1 MVRLLVTG
9 GAGFIGARCAALAL
23 ESGHEITV
31 LDDLSTGLRSRLDAL
46 EAAGARIVLGDVRD
60 ANARAKAL
68 EGVDAVIHLAAQ
80 GSVPRS
86 VADPE
91 GTMEVNVHATDRLLE
106 DMAERGLHRLV
117 LASSAAVYGDVDGLP
132 HTEERVGVRQSPY
145 ADSKWANEQAVKH
158 RRQQGWEAIALR
170 FFNVYGPGQRS
181 EGPNTGVIPI
191 FVNKMCAGEAPTLF
205 GGGTQTRDFVHVDD
219 VARLL
224 VHLAAGTWSDPP
236 RAVYNVGT
244 GKQTSLV
251 NLVHTL
257 AETLRARGVDG
268 DHLTPLMG
276 SARSGDLDHSV
287 ADLTSIVADLGWRP
301 TITLEH
307 GLGEL
312 IDARL
317 GHEL

>member
-1 MVRLLVTG
+1 MEDPVT
-9 GAGFIGARCAALAL
+9 
-23 ESGHEITV
+23 
-31 LDDLSTGLRSRLDAL
+31 
-46 EAAGARIVLGDVRD
+46 
-60 ANARAKAL
+60 
-68 EGVDAVIHLAAQ
+68 
-80 GSVPRS
+80 
-86 VADPE
+86 
-91 GTMEVNVHATDRLLE
+91 TMDVNVHATNRLLE

-132 HTEERVGVRQSPY
+132 HTEDHVGVRQSPY
-145 ADSKWANEQAVKH
+145 ADSKWANEQAVKR

-191 FVNKMCAGEAPTLF
+191 FVKKMCAKEAPTLF
-205 GGGTQTRDFVHVDD
+205 GGGSQTRDFVHVDD

-224 VHLAAGTWSDPP
+224 VRLASDAWSHPP

-244 GKQTSLV
+244 GKQTSLLE
-251 NLVHTL
+251 LVQTL
-257 AETLRARGVDG
+257 AAAFRARGLKG

-276 SARSGDLDHSV
+276 PARSGDLDHSM
-287 ADLTSIVADLGWRP
+287 ADLAAITADLGWRP
-301 TITLEH
+301 TVSLDD

-317 GHEL
+317 GHEV

>member
-23 ESGHEITV
+23 ESGHEVTV
-31 LDDLSTGLRSRLDAL
+31 LDDLSTGLRSRMDAL
-46 EAAGARIVLGDVRD
+46 EAAGARIVLGDLREPKS
-60 ANARAKAL
+60 RAAAL

-86 VADPE
+86 MEDPE
-91 GTMEVNVHATDRLLE
+91 ATMDVNVHATDRLLE
-106 DMAERGLHRLV
+106 DMADRGLHRLV
-117 LASSAAVYGDVDGLP
+117 LASSAAVYGDVEGLP
-132 HTEERVGVRQSPY
+132 HTEDRVGARQSPY
-145 ADSKWANEQAVKH
+145 ADSKWANEQAVQQ
-158 RRQQGWEAIALR
+158 RRLQGWETIALR

-191 FVNKMCAGEAPTLF
+191 FVKKMCAGEAPTLF

-224 VHLAAGTWSDPP
+224 VRLATDPWSHPP

-244 GKQTSLV
+244 GKQTSLA

-268 DHLTPLMG
+268 DHLTPRVG
-276 SARSGDLDHSV
+276 PARSGDLDHSV
-287 ADLTSIVADLGWRP
+287 ADLAAITADLGWRP
-301 TITLEH
+301 SVALDD
-307 GLGEL
+307 GLSEL